1 MNNTIQLLPDAV
13 ANQIAAGEVVQRPAS
28 VVKELLENS
37 IDAGATSIKLVVRD
51 AGKSLIQVIDDGK
64 GMSET
69 DARLAFERHATSK
82 IRKAEDLF
90 RIITMGFRGE
100 ALASIAAVA
109 QVECKTKQDEN
120 DLGTELKIEGSK
132 VISQN
137 YCQCATGTVISVKNL
152 FFNIPARRNFLKSD
166 KIEFKHIIDEF
177 ERIALANPQVELSL
191 THNQNTVFQLPV
203 SNLRQRITG
212 IFGKKFNERL
222 VPVEES
228 TDIVK
233 LTGFT
238 IKPEYARKT
247 RGEQF
252 FFVNNRF
259 IRNHY
264 LHHAIGDAFEALI
277 APDLHPGYFLFMEI
291 DPARIDVNIHP
302 TKTEIKFDDEKSI
315 YAIIRVS
322 VKHALGQFNVAP
334 AIDFERETAITIEP
348 LKPGE
353 QVRRPGII
361 VNPDFNPFTEEEKGL
376 SRNKFGSLSPKT
388 QHKAPINKDWE
399 KLFVPQD
406 DSADQLT
413 LSKNWDAQAD
423 DSDAG
428 MMQLFGNYIAKRT
441 QNNLLLIHQQRAH
454 ERILYERFIQI
465 IANQSGASQQLLFPQ
480 QLALPAGDIALLQ
493 EYMEDLAQL
502 GFDIEVFGQSNL
514 VIQGIPFS
522 LQESESLKALE
533 DIVEAIKNNSKDFKL
548 NKAHQIAL
556 VLARNG
562 ATKSGKALGH
572 EEMLHLADQLFA
584 CEQPQYTPTGK
595 AILVTL
601 SKEFIDK
608 EFN

>member
-1 MNNTIQLLPDAV
+1 MKDTIQLLPDAV

-37 IDAGATSIKLVVRD
+37 IDAGAKQITLVIRE
-51 AGKSLIQVIDDGK
+51 AGKALIQVIDDGK

-90 RIITMGFRGE
+90 KIMTMGFRGE

-109 QVECKTKQDEN
+109 QVECKTKQEEN
-120 DLGTELKIEGSK
+120 DLGTELKIEGSG

-137 YCQCATGTVISVKNL
+137 YCQCARGTVISVKNL

-177 ERIALANPQVELSL
+177 ERIALANAHVQLSL
-191 THNQNTVFQLPV
+191 THNHNTVFQLPAG
-203 SNLRQRITG
+203 NLRQRITG

-222 VPVEES
+222 VPVQET

-233 LTGFT
+233 LTGFVV
-238 IKPEYARKT
+238 KPEHARKT

-252 FFVNNRF
+252 FFVNNRY

-264 LHHAIGDAFEALI
+264 LHYAICDAFESLI

-322 VKHALGQFNVAP
+322 VKHALGQFNISP
-334 AIDFERETAITIEP
+334 AIDFERENAVRTEP
-348 LKPGE
+348 LKPG
-353 QVRRPGII
+353 QRVSQPGIT
-361 VNPDFNPFTEEEKGL
+361 VNPDFNPFAEEERMQSDNSHSS
-376 SRNKFGSLSPKT
+376 SRASRPT
-388 QHKAPINKDWE
+388 PTPDQDWE
-399 KLFVPQD
+399 KLFVPEPGGDEQLQFSTKWDENQD
-406 DSADQLT
+406 PADR
-413 LSKNWDAQAD
+413 
-423 DSDAG
+423 G
-428 MMQLFGNYIAKRT
+428 IFQLFGIYIAKRT
-441 QNNLLLIHQQRAH
+441 KNNLLLIHQQRAH
-454 ERILYERFIQI
+454 ERILYEGFIQQ

-480 QLALPAGDIALLQ
+480 QLSLPAGDITLLRT
-493 EYMEDLAQL
+493 YLEDLAQL
-502 GFDIEVFGQSNL
+502 GFDVELFGQSSL
-514 VIQGIPFS
+514 VVQGIPLA

-533 DIVEAIKNNSKDFKL
+533 EIVEAIKNNSKHFKL

-572 EEMLHLADQLFA
+572 EEMLHLADRLFA
-584 CEQPQYTPTGK
+584 CEQPQYSPTGK
-595 AILVTL
+595 AILVAL
-601 SKEFIDK
+601 SKDFIDK